1 MKNEDDLFGPV
12 ISSYTSQQAAED
24 GILVP
29 VTPKDA
35 VTRTIWEYLSAKAPK
50 DSRPPCEWPV
60 EMMGWFR
67 AEAIKRED
75 ALKLIAE
82 HGKDGAQAKFNQII
96 ADRKALALA
105 RGLIGRDSSTAKRV
119 YENNEG
125 GGIHKI
131 FVADNGNEIIGLLR
145 QEMPGITTLWLI
157 PNELGGCTL
166 MFPEDY

>member
-1 MKNEDDLFGPV
+1 M
-12 ISSYTSQQAAED
+12 
-24 GILVP
+24 P

-35 VTRTIWEYLSAKAPK
+35 VTRSVWEYLTAKAPK

-82 HGKDGAQAKFNQII
+82 HGKDGAQAKFREII

-105 RGLIGRDSSTAKRV
+105 SGLIGRDSSTAKRV
-119 YENNEG
+119 YENNED

-131 FVADNGNEIIGLLR
+131 FVADNDNEIIGLLR

-157 PNELGGCTL
+157 PNELGGVTL